1 MGIANNNNKTTI
13 MPINNTPNADGAKTI
28 NIMMRV
34 VISGLRLT
42 KSMIESINADKKFII
57 YILNMNKICAKLQKN
72 HYSEKYLLVVW
83 IKCINFDAK

>member
-13 MPINNTPNADGAKTI
+13 MPINNTPNADGANTI

-34 VISGLRLT
+34 VIRGLRLT
-42 KSMIESINADKKFII
+42 KSIIESINADKKFII
-57 YILNMNKICAKLQKN
+57 YILNMNKIFAKLQKN
-72 HYSEKYLLVVW
+72 HYSEKYMLVVW